1 MTTNKIETLGK
12 LLLTEQDFP
21 VFYAK
26 KINEIGNK
34 SLKCELPIKR
44 SVEINLQKLE
54 LELTPEEIAEK
65 VGKQLFNI
73 MDKVRRNHNM
83 LELYEAGKLENRPYF
98 EKTIVQILPLENLYH
113 FIGEEG
119 VKQFLELMLTVGV
132 KCGYYLMAINNGEN
146 TSIPDGLYG
155 KFKTV
160 VTKRGLEL
168 ENYLAYLGD
177 NMEVKE
183 LATKLN
189 QNGSKDNFIVKHQ

>member
-26 KINEIGNK
+26 KFNEIGNK

-73 MDKVRRNHNM
+73 MDEVRRNHNM

-146 TSIPDGLYG
+146 TSIPEGLYR

>member
-1 MTTNKIETLGK
+1 MTTNNLESLGK
-12 LLLTEQDFP
+12 FLLTEQDFP

-26 KINEIGNK
+26 KFNEIGNK

-73 MDKVRRNHNM
+73 MDEVRRNHNM

-146 TSIPDGLYG
+146 TSIPEGLYR

>member
-21 VFYAK
+21 VFYVK

-73 MDKVRRNHNM
+73 MDEVRRNHNM

-146 TSIPDGLYG
+146 TSIPEGLYG

-168 ENYLAYLGD
+168 ENYLVYLGD

>member
-12 LLLTEQDFP
+12 FLLTEQDFP

-73 MDKVRRNHNM
+73 MDEVRRNHNM

-146 TSIPDGLYG
+146 TSIPEGLYR

>member
-12 LLLTEQDFP
+12 FLLTEQDFP

-26 KINEIGNK
+26 KFNEIGNK

-73 MDKVRRNHNM
+73 MDEVRRNHNM

-146 TSIPDGLYG
+146 TSIPEGLYR

>member
-1 MTTNKIETLGK
+1 MMTNKIETLEK

-26 KINEIGNK
+26 KINETENK
-34 SLKCELPIKR
+34 DLKCEIPIKR
-44 SVEINLQKLE
+44 SIEINLQKLE
-54 LELTPEEIAEK
+54 QELTSEEIGEK

-73 MDKVRRNHNM
+73 MDNVRRNHNM

-113 FIGEEG
+113 FIGAEG
-119 VKQFLELMLTVGV
+119 VKEFLEFMLTVGV
-132 KCGYYLMAINNGEN
+132 KCGYYLMAINNGKNE
-146 TSIPDGLYG
+146 SIPEDLYG

-160 VTKRGLEL
+160 VTKSGLEL

-177 NMEVKE
+177 NIEVKE
-183 LATKLN
+183 VAEKMGED
-189 QNGSKDNFIVKHQ
+189 GSTVNFIVKRQ

>member
-44 SVEINLQKLE
+44 SVEVNLQKLE

-73 MDKVRRNHNM
+73 MDEVRRNHNM

-146 TSIPDGLYG
+146 TSIPEGLYR

>member
-26 KINEIGNK
+26 KFNEIGNK

-73 MDKVRRNHNM
+73 MDEVRRNHNM

-146 TSIPDGLYG
+146 TSIPEGLYR

-177 NMEVKE
+177 NMELKE